1 MANSVEDETAAVR
14 DRDTP
19 VSAATV
25 AMTMGMGMAAQR
37 VGGIEK
43 GLDHSCGCEMIL
55 TRDKKEDL
63 SGIPHG
69 WE

>member
-1 MANSVEDETAAVR
+1 MANSVEDETVAVR

-25 AMTMGMGMAAQR
+25 AMTMGMAAQR

-43 GLDHSCGCEMIL
+43 GLEHSCGCEMIL